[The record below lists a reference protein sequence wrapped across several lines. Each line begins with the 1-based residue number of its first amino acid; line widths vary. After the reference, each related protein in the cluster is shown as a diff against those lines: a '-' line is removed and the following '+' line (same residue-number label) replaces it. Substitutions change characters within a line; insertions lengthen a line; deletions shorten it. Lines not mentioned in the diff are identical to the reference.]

1 VSTHPLPPHAI
12 RHIRRRLIAL
22 VALTTGGLL
31 VVLSILTL
39 GSLVWFF
46 GRIPFSEN
54 PFIPTELVD
63 ALQIYYQAKGSWGG
77 VGEAF
82 KHETDT
88 GRRFNFAEQWD
99 ETILIDQNGRVL
111 VERGS
116 WTGEQIGTQYIP
128 NQDDT
133 HQYPI
138 VVEGK
143 QVGTVI
149 YTGWIPQ
156 RKAFVAVFFV
166 VPTCMVTIFGGLLT
180 FLIGVVLTRRIVIP
194 LAEVIATAQEVAA
207 GDLSARVNVHGAS
220 DIRLLSD
227 SFNHMADALEHNDT
241 ERRNMLADIA
251 HELRTPL
258 TIMRGSVEG
267 ILDGVYSL
275 TEKQVAQVL
284 QEVYILDHLVEDL
297 RLLTLA
303 ETRQL
308 PLNLQPVH
316 LGDIAQNTLRLFEA
330 EAAEK
335 QMILRGN
342 IPPDLPLVD
351 ADPHRIEQVIANLL
365 SNALRHSPEVTG
377 QITLSLEQTPNG
389 VKLIVSDNGPGIP
402 ASDLPHLFDRFWRGD
417 KSRAR
422 SSGGAGLGLAITKQL
437 IAMHGGT
444 IGVESVPGE
453 GSTFWFTLK
462 TK

>member
-1 VSTHPLPPHAI
+1 
-12 RHIRRRLIAL
+12 
-22 VALTTGGLL
+22 
-31 VVLSILTL
+31 VVLSILGL
-39 GSLVWFF
+39 GSLIW
-46 GRIPFSEN
+46 IFSYAPNSAN
-54 PFIPTELVD
+54 PFIPAELVD
-63 ALQIYYQAKGSWGG
+63 ALQIYYQAKDSWAGVEEVFGS
-77 VGEAF
+77 
-82 KHETDT
+82 ETDI
-88 GRRFNFAEQWD
+88 GRQLSFVDQWD

-111 VERGS
+111 IERGS
-116 WTGEQIGTQYIP
+116 TTGDQIGTQYTLDK
-128 NQDDT
+128 DDT
-133 HQYPI
+133 QYPI
-138 VVEGK
+138 IVEGE

-156 RKAFVAVFFV
+156 KKAFITVCLG
-166 VPTCMVTIFGGLLT
+166 VPICLVTIFGAILT
-180 FLIGVVLTRRIVIP
+180 PLIGSVLTRRIVIP
-194 LAEVIATAQEVAA
+194 LAEVITTAQEVAA

-227 SFNHMADALEHNDT
+227 SFNQMADALERNDT

-258 TIMRGSVEG
+258 TIMRGSIEG
-267 ILDGVYSL
+267 ILDGVYPL
-275 TEKQVAQVL
+275 TEEQVAQVL

-316 LGDIAQNTLRLFEA
+316 LGTIAQNTLRLFEA

-342 IPPDLPLVD
+342 IPQDLPLVE
-351 ADPHRIEQVIANLL
+351 ADPLRIEQVIANLL
-365 SNALRHSPEVTG
+365 SNALRYSPEITG
-377 QITLSLEQTPNG
+377 QITLSVEQTQNG
-389 VKLIVSDNGPGIP
+389 VKLSVSDNGPGIP
-402 ASDLPHLFDRFWRGD
+402 ANDLPHLFDRFWRGD

-437 IAMHGGT
+437 IAMHDGD
-444 IGVESVPGE
+444 IGVESRLDE
-453 GSTFWFTLK
+453 GSTFWFTLDSIGDK
-462 TK
+462 AC

>member
-1 VSTHPLPPHAI
+1 V
-12 RHIRRRLIAL
+12 
-22 VALTTGGLL
+22 
-31 VVLSILTL
+31 
-39 GSLVWFF
+39 
-46 GRIPFSEN
+46 N

-63 ALQIYYQAKGSWGG
+63 ALRIYYEAKGSWAG
-77 VGEAF
+77 VGEALRS
-82 KHETDT
+82 ETDI
-88 GRRFNFAEQWD
+88 GQQFSFADEWD
-99 ETILIDQNGRVL
+99 KTILIDQNGRVL

-116 WTGEQIGTQYIP
+116 LTGARIGTRYILDR
-128 NQDDT
+128 DDT
-133 HQYPI
+133 QYPI
-138 VVEGK
+138 VVEDK
-143 QVGTVI
+143 QVGTAI
-149 YTGWIPQ
+149 YTGRIPQ
-156 RKAFVAVFFV
+156 KRAFITVFLV
-166 VPTCMVTIFGGLLT
+166 VPVSLVTIFGGILT
-180 FLIGVVLTRRIVIP
+180 FLIGIMLTRRIVIP

-207 GDLSARVNVHGAS
+207 GDLSARVNVHGVS

-227 SFNHMADALEHNDT
+227 SFNQMAAALERNDI

-258 TIMRGSVEG
+258 TIMRGSLEG
-267 ILDGVYSL
+267 ILDGVYPL
-275 TEKQVAQVL
+275 TERQVAQVL

-316 LGDIAQNTLRLFEA
+316 LGNIAENTLQLFEA

-335 QMILRGN
+335 QMILRRN
-342 IPPDLPLVD
+342 IPQGLPLVD
-351 ADPHRIEQVIANLL
+351 ADPHRIEQAIANLL
-365 SNALRHSPEVTG
+365 SNALRYAPEVTG
-377 QITLSLEQTPNG
+377 QITLSLERTPNG
-389 VKLIVSDNGPGIP
+389 IKLTVSDNGPGIP
-402 ASDLPHLFDRFWRGD
+402 ASDLPHVFDRFWRGD

-437 IAMHGGT
+437 IAMHDGD
-444 IGVESVPGE
+444 IGVESVLGE

>member
-1 VSTHPLPPHAI
+1 MSAHPQTI
-12 RHIRRRLIAL
+12 RQIRRRLVTL

-31 VVLSILTL
+31 AVLSLLGL
-39 GSLVWFF
+39 GSLIWL
-46 GRIPFSEN
+46 FSLVPDAEN
-54 PFIPTELVD
+54 PFIPTELLD
-63 ALQIYYQAKGSWGG
+63 ALQLYYQVNGSWDG
-77 VGEAF
+77 VA
-82 KHETDT
+82 ETFGD
-88 GRRFNFAEQWD
+88 REFNFAEQWD
-99 ETILIDQNGRVL
+99 KTILIDQNGQVL
-111 VERGS
+111 AEGGS
-116 WTGEQIGTQYIP
+116 STGDRIGFQHIP
-128 NQDDT
+128 NKND

-138 VVEGK
+138 MVEDK

-149 YTGWIPQ
+149 YTDRIPP
-156 RKAFVAVFFV
+156 RSAFVTVFFIIPICPV
-166 VPTCMVTIFGGLLT
+166 IIFGGLLI
-180 FLIGVVLTRRIVIP
+180 FLIGIMLTRRIVIP

-207 GDLSARVNVHGAS
+207 GDLSARVHVHGAS

-227 SFNHMADALEHNDT
+227 SFNQMASALERNDT

-267 ILDGVYSL
+267 ILDGVYPL
-275 TEKQVAQVL
+275 TEEQVAQVL

-342 IPPDLPLVD
+342 IPQDLPLVD

-365 SNALRHSPEVTG
+365 SNALRYSPEVTG

-389 VKLIVSDNGPGIP
+389 IKLIVSDNGPGIP

-437 IAMHGGT
+437 IAMHGGD
-444 IGVESVPGE
+444 IGVESVLGE

-462 TK
+462 TQ